1 KECRTSSLPEILI
14 WGDSYAMHL
23 VPGLLA
29 SNPEAK
35 IIQRTKPACGPIV
48 GMTQT
53 NSKRPI
59 KWGEGCLQFNDSVIK
74 WLKSNTS
81 VHYAVLGCPFMQY
94 FSENNNLLGN
104 HELMPID
111 ETLVLSHFEETLD
124 TLSDMGI
131 RPVVFA
137 PPPAVGED
145 MGNCLVSNAF
155 YGEDES
161 ACRIKVSE
169 YRAAKKEILDFLA
182 TIGKKYTVIYM
193 SDYLCDDVY
202 CNAELD
208 GVFIYGN
215 RAHLS

>member
-1 KECRTSSLPEILI
+1 
-14 WGDSYAMHL
+14 
-23 VPGLLA
+23 
-29 SNPEAK
+29 
-35 IIQRTKPACGPIV
+35 
-48 GMTQT
+48 
-53 NSKRPI
+53 
-59 KWGEGCLQFNDSVIK
+59 VIK

-81 VHYAVLGCPFMQY
+81 VHYAVLGSPFTQY
-94 FSENNNLLGN
+94 FSENNNLLVN
-104 HELMPID
+104 HEVMPMD
-111 ETLVLSHFEETLD
+111 ETLVLSHFEETLA

-169 YRAAKKEILDFLA
+169 YRESKKEILDFLA

-215 RAHLS
+215 RAHLSTEGSIYLGKKMNFYDLITSK